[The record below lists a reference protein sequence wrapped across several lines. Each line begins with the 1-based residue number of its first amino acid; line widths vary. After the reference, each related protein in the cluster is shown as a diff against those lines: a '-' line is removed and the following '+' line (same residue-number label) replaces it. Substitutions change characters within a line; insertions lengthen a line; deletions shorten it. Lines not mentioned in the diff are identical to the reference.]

1 MPHAVERRAL
11 APAFRSAFR
20 SSPNSSLS
28 NDPAKTTMS
37 YFRTRF
43 RNFEEFQREGLQSDL
58 ADLGKD
64 EIELL
69 RELEDDERRLFKP
82 RRRRSSWE

>member
-1 MPHAVERRAL
+1 
-11 APAFRSAFR
+11 
-20 SSPNSSLS
+20 
-28 NDPAKTTMS
+28 MS

-58 ADLGKD
+58 PDLGKD
-64 EIELL
+64 ELELL

-82 RRRRSSWE
+82 RRRRKSWE